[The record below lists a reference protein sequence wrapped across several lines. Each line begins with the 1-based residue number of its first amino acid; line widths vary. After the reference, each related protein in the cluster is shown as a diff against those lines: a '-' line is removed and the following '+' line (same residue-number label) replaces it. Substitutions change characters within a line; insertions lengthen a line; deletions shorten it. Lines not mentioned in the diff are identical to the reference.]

1 MKTNEEINMEAAFDN
16 FDRKQVGD
24 SIEAIFA
31 SHRQPRRIIYSR
43 ADFSL
48 GSVEFL
54 FDDEIFIT
62 DEILYDLHRKYPKKI
77 TGYRSGAVWIRF
89 HREEA
94 PDMIMQP

>member
-1 MKTNEEINMEAAFDN
+1 MKTNEEINMEVLFGN
-16 FDRKQVGD
+16 FAQWQVGD

-31 SHRQPRRIIYSR
+31 SHRQPRRIIYAR

-54 FDDEIFIT
+54 FDNEIFIT
-62 DEILYDLHRKYPKKI
+62 DELLYDLHRKYPKKI
-77 TGYRSGAVWIRF
+77 TGYRSGAIWIRF

-94 PDMIMQP
+94 PDEILQP